1 MKRISRYANM
11 PICGLR
17 KSLICISAYLHI
29 CIFCLCC
36 LLSFNASAQQGSFP
50 LEKRFEGGITDFT
63 VDNLGN
69 IYLLYKTEQ
78 LKKLSP
84 AGDSIAVFS
93 AIRRYGQLYS
103 MDVTN
108 PLKIILYYKDF
119 GTVVALDRLLN
130 VRNTIDLRR
139 LNIFQAK
146 AVGLAYDN
154 NVWVFDEQDG
164 KLKKISEEGKIVDQT
179 NDLRQLFDSL
189 PSPDRLIDQERLV
202 YLYDST
208 KGIYIFDYYGALKN
222 RVRLYNWKDVAV
234 VGKSIYGRNNT
245 HLLKYDGSALDMQEI
260 PMPAAWRGA
269 SRIVITP
276 RKIYVL
282 ANGVLEIYA
291 MP

>member
-1 MKRISRYANM
+1 MAK
-11 PICGLR
+11 PL
-17 KSLICISAYLHI
+17 LILFL
-29 CIFCLCC
+29 FCC
-36 LLSFNASAQQGSFP
+36 AMTGRAQQGSFP
-50 LEKRFEGGITDFT
+50 LEKKYEGGITDFT

-69 IYLLYKTEQ
+69 IYLLYKTDQ
-78 LKKLSP
+78 LKKIGP

-93 AIRRYGQLYS
+93 AIRRYGQLHS

-108 PLKIILYYKDF
+108 PLKILLYYKDF
-119 GTVVALDRLLN
+119 GTVVALDRLLS
-130 VRNTIDLRR
+130 VRNTLDLRK

-164 KLKKISEEGKIVDQT
+164 KLKRISEEGKIIDQT

-208 KGIYIFDYYGALKN
+208 KGVYIFDYYGALKN
-222 RVRLYNWKDVAV
+222 RLKLYNWKDLV
-234 VGKSIYGRNNT
+234 VLMT
-245 HLLKYDGSALDMQEI
+245 YDGSALDLMVI
-260 PMPAAWRGA
+260 PMPDAWRGA
-269 SRIVITP
+269 TRIVLTP

-282 ANGVLEIYA
+282 ANGVLEIYT